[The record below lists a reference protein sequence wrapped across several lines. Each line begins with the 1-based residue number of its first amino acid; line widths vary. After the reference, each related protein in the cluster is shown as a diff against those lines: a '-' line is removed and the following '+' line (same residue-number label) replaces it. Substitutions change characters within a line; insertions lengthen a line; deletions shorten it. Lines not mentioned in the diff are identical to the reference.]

1 MGSSNSINVARATIN
16 GLRSLLRPDDVAKRR
31 GLPEEEFVPRGLL
44 RAYNETKKSRTQ
56 GR

>member
-1 MGSSNSINVARATIN
+1 
-16 GLRSLLRPDDVAKRR
+16 VAKRR